1 MPASSI
7 FLLDADTASAE
18 AISTTLS
25 SVGYTVTV
33 TVDPADAIAKATDH
47 QLVIVDVVTGPMSA
61 VELCQALRA
70 TPAMSEVPIVCVSQ
84 TDDVDERIAF
94 LEAGADDV
102 MAKPFDGRELEARV
116 EALLLRFQ
124 RSGGQGPIYSADGLT
139 MARARRTIAVFSPK
153 GGVGTTT
160 IATNIAVSA
169 ALRRPDKV
177 VLVDLALQ
185 FGGVSSHLNLETRGT
200 LADLVRDEIAMR
212 EPEIMRPY
220 AIRHDSGLHVLAAP
234 GTPEGADLVT
244 PEHVAK
250 ILKNLLEAYD
260 SVVIDAGAVL
270 DERSMTALE
279 AAEAV
284 MLPVYPEI
292 AALRAVHNLI
302 DYFNDVGSITQK
314 STFIL
319 NNVFAKDILKPRDV
333 ETALGSKVGRGA
345 AVRRVPVPQGRQR
358 GDPDGHRGTEVG
370 GRRSAQQAEPERLR
384 RGWLQRAGRRQRA
397 PLGPLRASP
406 PGLTGS
412 RAPRG
417 WRPPGAPLDLPREST
432 VGPTRQSGRG
442 GCPRHGP
449 NVRTGPDLGLWQART
464 IGRSTAASRRA
475 RLRQVPQWSSAARE
489 EVLIGGPQLG
499 DLGLDRRGLGAA
511 GLQVREPLLGRAPLG
526 EDGPAGE
533 DLRGCRGGTPRPGE
547 DREVAAVVEAEIAT
561 ANRTFVPSG
570 RCMTLRRRCGLA
582 DRLPFA
588 PEGRAGLVVGGFW

>member
-33 TVDPADAIAKATDH
+33 TIDAADAIAKATDH

-61 VELCQALRA
+61 VEVCQALRA

-102 MAKPFDGRELEARV
+102 MAKPYDGRELEARV

-177 VLVDLALQ
+177 VLIDLALQ

-333 ETALGSKVGRGA
+333 ETALGSKVGA
-345 AVRRVPVPQGRQR
+345 ELPYDAFLYLKAVNEGIPMVI
-358 GDPDGHRGTEVG
+358 
-370 GRRSAQQAEPERLR
+370 
-384 RGWLQRAGRRQRA
+384 
-397 PLGPLRASP
+397 
-406 PGLTGS
+406 
-412 RAPRG
+412 
-417 WRPPGAPLDLPREST
+417 GAPK
-432 VGPTRQSGRG
+432 
-442 GCPRHGP
+442 
-449 NVRTGPDLGLWQART
+449 
-464 IGRSTAASRRA
+464 
-475 RLRQVPQWSSAARE
+475 SAAA
-489 EVLIGGPQLG
+489 
-499 DLGLDRRGLGAA
+499 DRLNKLSLSAF
-511 GLQVREPLLGRAPLG
+511 G
-526 EDGPAGE
+526 EDGYS
-533 DLRGCRGGTPRPGE
+533 
-547 DREVAAVVEAEIAT
+547 
-561 ANRTFVPSG
+561 VPDDGSERRSG
-570 RCMTLRRRCGLA
+570 RFGLRRRA
-582 DRLPFA
+582 
-588 PEGRAGLVVGGFW
+588 

>member
-18 AISTTLS
+18 AISTTLE

-33 TVDPADAIAKATDH
+33 TADPADAIAKAADH
-47 QLVIVDVVTGPMSA
+47 QLVIVDVVVGPMTA
-61 VELCQALRA
+61 VEVCQAMRA

-124 RSGGQGPIYSADGLT
+124 RSGGLAPIYSADGLT

-244 PEHVAK
+244 PDHVAR
-250 ILKNLLEAYD
+250 ILKNLLEGYD

-314 STFIL
+314 STFVL
-319 NNVFAKDILKPRDV
+319 NNVFAKDILKPQRRR
-333 ETALGSKVGRGA
+333 ERSRLEGGGGA
-345 AVRRVPVPQGRQR
+345 ALRPVPLPQGGQR
-358 GDPDGHRGTEVG
+358 GHPDGHRGAEVG
-370 GRRSAQQAEPERLR
+370 AGGSAQQAEHERLR
-384 RGWLQRAGRRQRA
+384 RGRLQRPGRRQRA
-397 PLGPLRASP
+397 PVRPVRASP
-406 PGLTGS
+406 PGLTRGPGAMGMA
-412 RAPRG
+412 APRCSVG
-417 WRPPGAPLDLPREST
+417 PSPREHPGADPT
-432 VGPTRQSGRG
+432 VGPAWVPAPWSERSERA
-442 GCPRHGP
+442 GP
-449 NVRTGPDLGLWQART
+449 GSVAGTHH
-464 IGRSTAASRRA
+464 RA
-475 RLRQVPQWSSAARE
+475 
-489 EVLIGGPQLG
+489 G
-499 DLGLDRRGLGAA
+499 DRGLVSEGS
-511 GLQVREPLLGRAPLG
+511 APS
-526 EDGPAGE
+526 
-533 DLRGCRGGTPRPGE
+533 R
-547 DREVAAVVEAEIAT
+547 
-561 ANRTFVPSG
+561 
-570 RCMTLRRRCGLA
+570 
-582 DRLPFA
+582 
-588 PEGRAGLVVGGFW
+588 